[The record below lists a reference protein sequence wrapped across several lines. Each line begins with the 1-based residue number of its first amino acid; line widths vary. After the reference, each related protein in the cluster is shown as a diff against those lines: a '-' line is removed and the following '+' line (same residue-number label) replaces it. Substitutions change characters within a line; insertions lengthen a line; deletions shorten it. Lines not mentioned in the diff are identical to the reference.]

1 MTALLPLS
9 LSASAKLQRWAR
21 LAAITPQHRDEHWL
35 LHLTD
40 QTGTATSLPQ
50 TTTLHLV
57 WSGLIWQLVSLTNA
71 SDHYNQHFATE
82 ELCFDAER
90 QHYWRLQAGPEPTA
104 SPALLEQTLTKLYQ
118 RQQQGHVLIQSDP
131 LPSASSLGLNL
142 APAMVAPSVR

>member
-9 LSASAKLQRWAR
+9 LSASVKLQRWAR

-40 QTGTATSLPQ
+40 QSSTSTPLPQ

-71 SDHYNQHFATE
+71 SDHDNQHHTIE

-90 QHYWRLQAGPEPTA
+90 RHYWRLQAGPEPAA
-104 SPALLEQTLTKLYQ
+104 SPALLEQILTNLYQ
-118 RQQQGHVLIQSDP
+118 RHQQGHVLIQCDP
-131 LPSASSLGLNL
+131 LPS
-142 APAMVAPSVR
+142 PPPQQ